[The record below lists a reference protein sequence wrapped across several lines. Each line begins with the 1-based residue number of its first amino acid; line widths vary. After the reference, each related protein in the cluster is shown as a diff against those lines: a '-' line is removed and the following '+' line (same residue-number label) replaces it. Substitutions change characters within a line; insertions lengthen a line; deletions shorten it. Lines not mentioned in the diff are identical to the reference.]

1 MQETELEKGGVTP
14 FAWRETGG
22 DARTE
27 MKHQMMDTLYKGQ
40 RRSYV
45 RKRKSTKMLSESLK
59 RIVKP
64 RLRHVP
70 LLLDFILQYYN
81 CKSVANSQYYVC
93 K

>member
-1 MQETELEKGGVTP
+1 MQETELEKGGVIAP

-45 RKRKSTKMLSESLK
+45 RQRK
-59 RIVKP
+59 I
-64 RLRHVP
+64 
-70 LLLDFILQYYN
+70 Y
-81 CKSVANSQYYVC
+81 
-93 K
+93 